1 MDSLSFLLELIL
13 NTEQAVKEL
22 VQIFG
27 GWIYFIFFLIVFSE
41 TGLVFT
47 PFLPGDSLLLATGIL
62 AAGDLLN
69 VWLLFVI
76 FSVAAILGDTV
87 NYWIGHFLG
96 EKLFNKK
103 IPFLKREYLEKA
115 NKFYEKHGAKTI
127 ILARFL
133 PIIRTFAPFVAG
145 IAKMDYQKFAIY
157 NVTGGIF
164 WAGLFVFVGYLFG
177 NIPAIKENLS
187 LVIIAIIIIS
197 LLPAGFGVLK
207 HCLKKRKNQMRRKAF
222 GKK

>member
-103 IPFLKREYLEKA
+103 IPFLKREYLLLKK
-115 NKFYEKHGAKTI
+115 NN
-127 ILARFL
+127 L
-133 PIIRTFAPFVAG
+133 
-145 IAKMDYQKFAIY
+145 
-157 NVTGGIF
+157 
-164 WAGLFVFVGYLFG
+164 
-177 NIPAIKENLS
+177 NLS
-187 LVIIAIIIIS
+187 QRGL
-197 LLPAGFGVLK
+197 
-207 HCLKKRKNQMRRKAF
+207 
-222 GKK
+222 